1 MFGVIF
7 KGFQDGKG
15 NYTSISEIM
24 KRNEKTNAGCPH
36 LTGVTYNSYE
46 ECEMGKACD
55 LDCEWA
61 ELKRTKEETLFLKS
75 FINSISEMLG
85 IEKPNYTTNKDFA
98 DFVSKVENTLQTKE
112 RECQYLKRQ
121 FEYYKDLFVNSED
134 KLQVKEQECESQ
146 KQRLEYYREK
156 TTQLLNDIDNKDRF
170 NTELQEK
177 IEKLEQELLY
187 AKNIASDILSNNCN
201 IGYARQEVAKILY
214 TR

>member
-1 MFGVIF
+1 MGEVFCKF
-7 KGFQDGKG
+7 KQGYKLLDYKKRWQQPNGENMTDKEIIIDG
-15 NYTSISEIM
+15 IDVSECEFYCEEYCNLSND
-24 KRNEKTNAGCPH
+24 RNERLPFAEKC
-36 LTGVTYNSYE
+36 TGYS
-46 ECEMGKACD
+46 
-55 LDCEWA
+55 DCCYKQ
-61 ELKRTKEETLFLKS
+61 LKR
-75 FINSISEMLG
+75 
-85 IEKPNYTTNKDFA
+85 
-98 DFVSKVENTLQTKE
+98 
-112 RECQYLKRQ
+112 
-121 FEYYKDLFVNSED
+121 
-134 KLQVKEQECESQ
+134 KEQECESQ

>member
-1 MFGVIF
+1 MTEEIIIDGVDVKECIF
-7 KGFQDGKG
+7 YIDHNPPEGSGTWGGAIHKGACKLNSTACKHTPQCF
-15 NYTSISEIM
+15 I
-24 KRNEKTNAGCPH
+24 KRLYKQ
-36 LTGVTYNSYE
+36 
-46 ECEMGKACD
+46 
-55 LDCEWA
+55 
-61 ELKRTKEETLFLKS
+61 LKRKE
-75 FINSISEMLG
+75 
-85 IEKPNYTTNKDFA
+85 
-98 DFVSKVENTLQTKE
+98 Q
-112 RECQYLKRQ
+112 ECQYLKRQ
-121 FEYYKDLFVNSED
+121 LEYFKDLFVDSED

-146 KQRLEYYREK
+146 KQRLEYYRKK